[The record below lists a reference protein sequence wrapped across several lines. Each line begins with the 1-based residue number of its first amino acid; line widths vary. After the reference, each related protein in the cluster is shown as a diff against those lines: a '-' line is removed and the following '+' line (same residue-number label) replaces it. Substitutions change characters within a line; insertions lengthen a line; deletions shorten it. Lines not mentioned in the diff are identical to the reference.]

1 MQEWRDFIIEDK
13 ARMGAYKTKTD
24 IVKVSMSRK
33 SSELRR
39 ASRLR
44 VVGVPKEKLE
54 ALSRELSNH
63 GSTNNTNN
71 YNLKGSTNNTNSPGS
86 PSCLLSIQQLLMI
99 KWCQS
104 IVNSPFPPNFLG

>member
-1 MQEWRDFIIEDK
+1 MQEWRDIIIEDK

-24 IVKVSMSRK
+24 IVKVSMYRK

-71 YNLKGSTNNTNSPGS
+71 YNLKGSTNNTNSPG
-86 PSCLLSIQQLLMI
+86 
-99 KWCQS
+99 W
-104 IVNSPFPPNFLG
+104 